1 MSKAEEEIININA
14 KLPILFLWNKS
25 YGAYFPNT
33 YCQVSFNRAML
44 KNKPTY
50 DKFPSTFLW
59 VGRTWT
65 EYNDSWFRTI
75 RYIREEELQSS
86 NLIGTLVYL
95 ENAEEIID
103 VEDKGVGGKLN
114 LLRLSLTTKKRVR
127 ISDISSAPDGFYYG
141 RYEPYEDLPL
151 TEQEKGQALN
161 IIEEIKEKYIT
172 LKNLKPEAVEELGFL
187 IHLKSQ
193 AIEEYASNFS
203 LDSINIYKEHDINYL
218 HELFTTQNV
227 VLRLQGILLQLDLL
241 IEKLKK
247 GSV

>member
-1 MSKAEEEIININA
+1 MSKAQEEEIIEINA

-33 YCQVSFNRAML
+33 YCQVSFSRAML

-86 NLIGTLVYL
+86 NIIGTLVYL

-103 VEDKGVGGKLN
+103 VEDAGTGREFN
-114 LLRLSLTTKKRVR
+114 LLRLSLTTKERVR

-141 RYEPYEDLPL
+141 RYETYDDLPM
-151 TEQEKGQALN
+151 TEQEKVQALN
-161 IIEEIKEKYIT
+161 IIEEIKEKYVA
-172 LKNLKPEAVEELGFL
+172 LKLLKPEAVQELEFL
-187 IHLKSQ
+187 IQLQSQ
-193 AIEEYASNFS
+193 TIEEYVSSFS

-218 HELFTTQNV
+218 HELFTTQSV

-241 IEKLKK
+241 IGKNN
-247 GSV
+247 